1 VIKHSITE
9 EIMKETEK
17 ITIIEGPPPTFEL
30 VSDSWLLSLTEGPIP
45 TRVAMCQVRSFN
57 GHTLMERCYRA
68 WRESQP
74 IRLEYRSED
83 GLTQQVPI
91 VAARWFEIDEGDV
104 LQLWVV
110 YREEDIEVEI
120 DIDVDD
126 FYDEIDDDLDD
137 IDDIGFNFSL

>member
-1 VIKHSITE
+1 
-9 EIMKETEK
+9 MKETEK

-30 VSDSWLLSLTEGPIP
+30 VSDSWLQSLTEGPIP
-45 TRVAMCQVRSFN
+45 TRVAMCRVRSFN
-57 GHTLMERCYRA
+57 GPTLVERCHRA
-68 WRESQP
+68 WCEGQP

-91 VAARWFEIDEGDV
+91 VAARWLEIDEGDV

-110 YREEDIEVEI
+110 YREEDIEIEI

-126 FYDEIDDDLDD
+126 FYDDLDDDLDD